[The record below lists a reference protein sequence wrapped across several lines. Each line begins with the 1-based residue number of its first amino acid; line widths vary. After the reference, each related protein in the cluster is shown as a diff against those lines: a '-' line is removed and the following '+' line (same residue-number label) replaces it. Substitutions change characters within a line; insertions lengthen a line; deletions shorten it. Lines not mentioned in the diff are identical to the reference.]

1 MTPNERAAY
10 DEADLAFMRRALELA
25 ERGWGHTAPNPM
37 VGAVVVRD
45 GTVVAEGH
53 HAEFGGPHAEVVALQ
68 AAGEAARGS
77 TLYVTLEP
85 CAHTGKT
92 PPCTD
97 AIIAAGVR
105 RVVAAVADP
114 NPEARGGARKLQR
127 AGIDVT
133 LGVCEAEARELNAIF
148 FHGAEFYRPF
158 VTLKLALSSEGAIA
172 NAARSP
178 RWLSGDEAR
187 REVHRLRAGHDAIG
201 VGLGTVEA
209 DDPQL
214 TVREWPAPRRS
225 PTRVV
230 FSRAGRLPLSSH
242 LVATAREVPVI
253 LLAVRIDPTHRS
265 SLVAAGV
272 QVLEVRDLN
281 NGLLELAERGL
292 RSLLLEGGARIAGA
306 ALRADVVD
314 RIVMFQTPV
323 ELGADGLRAFAF
335 TPSELAA
342 PGVKWKVVRQRQ
354 LGDDIMT
361 VYAPTG
367 M

>member
-1 MTPNERAAY
+1 VTPNERAAY
-10 DEADLAFMRRALELA
+10 DEQDLAFMRRALELA

-37 VGAVVVRD
+37 VGAVIVRD
-45 GTVVAEGH
+45 GTVVAEGY

-68 AAGEAARGS
+68 QAGEAARGA
-77 TLYVTLEP
+77 TLYVSLEP

-92 PPCTD
+92 PPCAE

-105 RVVAAVADP
+105 RVVAAVPDP

-127 AGIDVT
+127 AGVDVT

-148 FHGAEFYRPF
+148 FHGAEFFRPF

-172 NAARSP
+172 DAERRP
-178 RWLSGDEAR
+178 RWLSGAESQ
-187 REVHRLRAGHDAIG
+187 REVHRLRAGHDAVG
-201 VGLGTVEA
+201 VGLGTVLA

-214 TVREWPAPRRS
+214 TVRDGPRPRRA
-225 PTRVV
+225 PARVV
-230 FSRAGRLPLSSH
+230 FSRAGRLPLSSR

-253 LLAVRIDPTHRS
+253 LLAVRIDPGHRAR
-265 SLVAAGV
+265 LAAAGV

-281 NGLLELAERGL
+281 NGLLGLAERGI

-323 ELGADGLRAFAF
+323 ALGPDGLRAFAF
-335 TPSELAA
+335 TPPEMAA
-342 PGVKWKVVRQRQ
+342 PGIKWKVVRQRQ

>member
-1 MTPNERAAY
+1 
-10 DEADLAFMRRALELA
+10 MRRALELA
-25 ERGWGHTAPNPM
+25 ERGWGRTAPNPM
-37 VGAVVVRD
+37 VGAVLVRD
-45 GTVVAEGH
+45 GEVIAEGY
-53 HAEFGGPHAEVVALQ
+53 HAEFGGAHAEVVALQ
-68 AAGEAARGS
+68 QAGGAAHGS
-77 TLYVTLEP
+77 TMYVTLEP

-92 PPCTD
+92 PPCAE

-127 AGIDVT
+127 AGVDVS
-133 LGVCEAEARELNAIF
+133 LGVCAAEARELNAIF
-148 FHGAEFYRPF
+148 FHSAEFYRPF

-172 NAARSP
+172 DAERTP
-178 RWLSGDEAR
+178 RWLSGPQSLH
-187 REVHRLRAGHDAIG
+187 EVHRLRAGHDAIG
-201 VGLGTVEA
+201 VGLGTVIA

-214 TVREWPAPRRS
+214 TVRDVPAPRRV

-230 FSRAGRLPLSSH
+230 FSRAGRLPLSSR
-242 LVATAREVPVI
+242 LVATARDIPVI
-253 LLAVRIDPTHRS
+253 LLAVRVDPRHRAQ
-265 SLVAAGV
+265 LTEAGV
-272 QVLEVRDLN
+272 QVFEVRDLN
-281 NGLLELAERGL
+281 NGLLELAERGV

-323 ELGADGLRAFAF
+323 ELGPDGLRAFAF
-335 TPSELAA
+335 TPPGLAA

-361 VYAPTG
+361 VYAPAG